1 MLESDG
7 NTAAAVTR
15 DPMAGRARNMVPL
28 QNQYEERLGES
39 LSFTRY
45 SSIYKTPRLIVLTRT
60 DPILILP

>member
-1 MLESDG
+1 
-7 NTAAAVTR
+7 
-15 DPMAGRARNMVPL
+15 MAGRARNMVPL